1 MSTCDFCGQET
12 ALPFKCSHCG
22 GSFCSIHRLPENH
35 SCRGFAET
43 RRAQGEKP
51 YLNLSP
57 DSPQETESWIETR
70 YRIPEDESKG
80 RRVFS
85 GYPLF
90 RLSTMLILLLLLL
103 AFIGQLAAQY
113 LLGSMYYRVGDYDT
127 LLYYLTP
134 SPATVLFRPW
144 TLLTSIFLHA
154 GFLHLFVNGFV
165 LFSFGPVLE
174 MKIGRR
180 RFLYVFLG
188 SGVIAGAAQL
198 LILPPEVVVLGASGA
213 ILGVLGT
220 LTVLAPKLP
229 VLLFFL
235 IPMPLWVAT
244 LGFGVLSA
252 ILAFYTI
259 GGQIAHLA
267 HLTGLVVGLACGYKL
282 LREER
287 RGYQHLLQFLNP
299 LT

>member
-1 MSTCDFCGQET
+1 M
-12 ALPFKCSHCG
+12 
-22 GSFCSIHRLPENH
+22 
-35 SCRGFAET
+35 
-43 RRAQGEKP
+43 
-51 YLNLSP
+51 SP